1 MKDIYVKESQATLCS
16 QERRR
21 ELETVLNLTASKPD
35 SQQTWQPTNLT
46 ANKPGSQQTWQPTN
60 LTASKPDSQQTWQ
73 PANLTASK
81 HDSQQTWK
89 LTAPDRYIPTQTS
102 ALAASVSA
110 LTTFS
115 AVCQLLCQCYSC
127 CCRCALVSAA
137 VAVSAATAGDGFV
150 ILKPEESPC
159 LWFFI
164 VF

>member
-81 HDSQQTWK
+81 PDSQQTWQPANMTASK
-89 LTAPDRYIPTQTS
+89 PESWRHLTATYQPKL
-102 ALAASVSA
+102 ALWLLQCQHLLHFPLCVSYYVSA
-110 LTTFS
+110 T
-115 AVCQLLCQCYSC
+115 
-127 CCRCALVSAA
+127 AA
-137 VAVSAATAGDGFV
+137 VVAV
-150 ILKPEESPC
+150 L
-159 LWFFI
+159 
-164 VF
+164 